1 MILKRVTFQV
11 KNFEKTNKF
20 LFLKQKGKMHKGY
33 VLAKHN
39 EYEILDCKICK
50 FIHCTPFPK
59 EKDVNLFY
67 KKIL

>member
-1 MILKRVTFQV
+1 MILKRGNIPS
-11 KNFEKTNKF
+11 KLLKKTNKF

-50 FIHCTPFPK
+50 FIHCIPFPK
-59 EKDVNLFY
+59 
-67 KKIL
+67 KKM

>member
-11 KNFEKTNKF
+11 KKLLKKTNKF
-20 LFLKQKGKMHKGY
+20 LFLKQKVKCIKVMSF
-33 VLAKHN
+33 AKHN

-59 EKDVNLFY
+59 EKM
-67 KKIL
+67 